1 MNDTT
6 DQEYPDE
13 PLDLSQYPY
22 LEASDALV
30 IAASD
35 GNGRLVD
42 HLLESGHD
50 INIRDEDGRTALF
63 KAIYETYYALA
74 IFLLE
79 RGADPNVPDNE
90 GDTPLDIAKYSHL
103 YRHIKVTEMVDALIK
118 SGGTCKEGPSA

>member
-6 DQEYPDE
+6 DQKYPDE

-63 KAIYETYYALA
+63 KAVDETYYALA

-79 RGADPNVPDNE
+79 IGRAHV
-90 GDTPLDIAKYSHL
+90 
-103 YRHIKVTEMVDALIK
+103 
-118 SGGTCKEGPSA
+118 